1 MTSLAL
7 VYRPIVSLR
16 IRHELAKC
24 AAQKRTVVPCEA
36 VTVTYLA
43 IYLISVIGTSAKWI
57 TCVATEPKSR
67 P

>member
-1 MTSLAL
+1 MTSVAL
-7 VYRPIVSLR
+7 VDRPIVSLR

-24 AAQKRTVVPCEA
+24 AAQKGTVLPS

-57 TCVATEPKSR
+57 TWVATEPKSR

>member
-7 VYRPIVSLR
+7 VDRPIVSLGSVS
-16 IRHELAKC
+16 EPKC
-24 AAQKRTVVPCEA
+24 AAQKGMPSSPYDA
-36 VTVTYLA
+36 VTVTYSA
-43 IYLISVIGTSAKWI
+43 VYLISVIGTSAKWI

>member
-7 VYRPIVSLR
+7 VDRPIVSLR

-36 VTVTYLA
+36 VTV
-43 IYLISVIGTSAKWI
+43 ISHLLDQRDWNLGQVDNLRCNRA
-57 TCVATEPKSR
+57 
-67 P
+67 

>member
-1 MTSLAL
+1 MSSRNVLRKSAPSCLARSL
-7 VYRPIVSLR
+7 
-16 IRHELAKC
+16 
-24 AAQKRTVVPCEA
+24 
-36 VTVTYLA
+36 TVTYLA

>member
-1 MTSLAL
+1 MSSRN
-7 VYRPIVSLR
+7 VLR
-16 IRHELAKC
+16 
-24 AAQKRTVVPCEA
+24 KRAPVVPCEA

-43 IYLISVIGTSAKWI
+43 GYLISVIGTSAKWI